1 MVELKPE
8 SEVTAALLLR
18 VEAGEQDA
26 FSQLFAR
33 HRDWLR
39 RLVEVRRDVRLAG
52 RVDPSDV
59 VQDAQLE
66 TFRRLSEFL
75 SRRPMTFRLWLRKTL
90 EQRLQMVQRQ
100 HVEAGKRSVGRE
112 QSVGGSSAVGQGAEF
127 AGRGPSPSQ
136 QVARHELAGRVREA
150 LLQLPEADREIV
162 LMRTFEGLS
171 YDEAA
176 YVLEI
181 DAAAARKRHGR
192 ALVRL
197 HRLLTAGGLTESQI

>member
-1 MVELKPE
+1 MAELKPE
-8 SEVTAALLLR
+8 SEVTVALLER
-18 VEAGEQDA
+18 VEAGEPEA
-26 FSQLFAR
+26 FNQLFAR

-39 RLVEVRRDVRLAG
+39 RLVEVRRDARLAA

-59 VQDAQLE
+59 VQETQLE
-66 TFRRLSEFL
+66 TFRRLSDFL
-75 SRRPMTFRLWLRKTL
+75 SRRPMPFRLWLRKTL
-90 EQRLQMVQRQ
+90 EERLLMAQRQ

-112 QSVGGSSAVGQGAEF
+112 QAVGDSSSAPPEPAGA
-127 AGRGPSPSQ
+127 GPSPSQ
-136 QVARHELAGRVREA
+136 QAVQFELAGRVREA
-150 LLQLPEADREIV
+150 LLELPEADREIV

-192 ALVRL
+192 ALLRL
-197 HRLLTAGGLTESQI
+197 HKLLTAGGLTESQI

>member
-18 VEAGEQDA
+18 VEAGEPDA
-26 FSQLFAR
+26 FNELFAR

-39 RLVEVRRDVRLAG
+39 RLVEVRRDARLAG

-59 VQDAQLE
+59 VQETQLE
-66 TFRRLSEFL
+66 TFRRLSDFL
-75 SRRPMTFRLWLRKTL
+75 ARRPMTFRLWLRKTL
-90 EQRLQMVQRQ
+90 EERLRMVARK
-100 HVEAGKRSVGRE
+100 HLAAGKRSVGRE
-112 QSVGGSSAVGQGAEF
+112 QSPGGSSVAGQARDP

-136 QVARHELAGRVREA
+136 QVAQYEMAARVREA
-150 LLQLPEADREIV
+150 LLQLGEADREIV
-162 LMRTFEGLS
+162 LMRTFEGLT

-176 YVLEI
+176 SVLDI
-181 DAAAARKRHGR
+181 AAAAARKRHGR

-197 HRLLTAGGLTESQI
+197 HKLLTAGGLTESQI

>member
-1 MVELKPE
+1 MAELKPE

-18 VEAGEQDA
+18 IEAGEQDA
-26 FSQLFAR
+26 FSPLFAR
-33 HRDWLR
+33 HRDWLK
-39 RLVEVRRDVRLAG
+39 RLVEMRRDVRLAG

-59 VQDAQLE
+59 VQETQLE
-66 TFRRLSEFL
+66 TFRRLADFL

-90 EQRLQMVQRQ
+90 EQRLQMVERQ
-100 HVEAGKRSVGRE
+100 HVAAGKRSVGRE
-112 QSVGGSSAVGQGAEF
+112 RPGGGSSAAGQVKQL
-127 AGRGPSPSQ
+127 AGEGPSPSQ
-136 QVARHELAGRVREA
+136 QVAQRELAGRVREA

-192 ALVRL
+192 ALLRL
-197 HRLLTAGGLTESQI
+197 HKLLTAGGLTESQL